1 MANLSVKDLSFA
13 YGQRTVLHNVNFDA
27 NSGDFVAVVG
37 PNGVGKSTMFRCI
50 LGFLRGYQ
58 GQILVDG
65 VDAKSMTRKEFA
77 KCVAYIP
84 QSSEQVFNY
93 TVLELVMMGMAIR
106 LPMFATPG
114 KAEEEQAMEAL
125 DQLGIAHLAHQGCS
139 EISGGEYQLVL
150 LARALV
156 QKSKILVMDEPT
168 ANLDYGNQY
177 RVMDRIAGLT
187 RNDFI
192 ILMSAH
198 DPNQVLL
205 HANRALVIKGGTVFA
220 DGAPGEVL
228 DSATMSDL
236 YNIEVHRHTIDDNG
250 RMVEICVPVGLRES
264 MPEVQGIHRVVEAS
278 GKGFHHTEER

>member
-1 MANLSVKDLSFA
+1 MANLSVSDFGFS
-13 YGQRTVLHNVNFDA
+13 YGPREVLHNINFEA
-27 NSGDFVAVVG
+27 NAGDFVAVVG

-50 LGFLRGYQ
+50 LGFMNGYK
-58 GQILVDG
+58 GTILVDG
-65 VDAKSMTRKEFA
+65 KNARDMSRKEFA
-77 KCVAYIP
+77 KCIAYIP

-106 LPMFATPG
+106 LKLFATPG
-114 KAEEEQAMEAL
+114 KEEEEMAMDAL
-125 DQLGIAHLAHQGCS
+125 AQLGISHLAHQGCG

-192 ILMSAH
+192 ILMSSH

-205 HANRALVIKGGTVFA
+205 HASKALVIKDGTVAAF
-220 DGAPGEVL
+220 GKPGEVL
-228 DSATMSDL
+228 DNAMLSSL
-236 YNIEVHRHTIDDNG
+236 YGIEVHRHTINDFG
-250 RMVEICVPVGLRES
+250 REVDICVPGGLYEE
-264 MPEVQGIHRVVEAS
+264 MPEVQGIHRDADKAGS
-278 GKGFHHTEER
+278 GFHHSEA